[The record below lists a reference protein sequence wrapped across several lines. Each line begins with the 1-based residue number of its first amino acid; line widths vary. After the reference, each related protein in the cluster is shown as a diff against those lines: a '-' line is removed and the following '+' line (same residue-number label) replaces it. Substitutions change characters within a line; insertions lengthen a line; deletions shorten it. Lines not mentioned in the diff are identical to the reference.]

1 MRKKECDTVENK
13 VKNLE
18 NFFWMFL
25 IINPILDILNG
36 LYVYFLD
43 ETYGYIYDQANLSM
57 TPTLVFRMCVLVL
70 FILYIIRLRD
80 KKSILCAL
88 PIGVAWVMSVVSEL
102 FFSNASVALFTDVQY
117 IAKFCYNIGVVFAY
131 TLLFKRSELDQKA
144 LLQKINHVICYT
156 LIALS
161 LAILIPYS
169 YGGGLTTY
177 ADRFGY
183 RGARG
188 YFYSGNDITAIFML
202 LLPVATC
209 YFMSRRPEE
218 LSRKSRILYTL
229 ASAFT
234 CICLCLIGTKTAFLS
249 VGVTMGVLLAYS
261 VILMLMKKGSAP
273 FKRIVMIVVI
283 AGVVMVALSLA
294 NQSLF
299 TDISES
305 LGTTS
310 QVVERDGTVTAIMS
324 GRQDKLRNAVEQY
337 MASGVVGKVF
347 GIGRGSQEF
356 VIEMDVFEVICYY
369 GIFGAIAMLWLY
381 LKLGFGFVFKFFRR
395 VDLMTVGVFLSL
407 ALCTGY
413 LVMAGHVLFSVT
425 SGFYFALMLVYSKL
439 VTTDE
444 KQEEALPETA
454 HS

>member
-1 MRKKECDTVENK
+1 VENK

-36 LYVYFLD
+36 LYIYYLD
-43 ETYGYIYDQANLSM
+43 ETYGYIYEEASLSM

-70 FILYIIRLRD
+70 FILYVIRLRD

-88 PIGVAWVMSVVSEL
+88 PIGVAWAMSVVSEL
-102 FFSNASVALFTDVQY
+102 FFSSASVALFTDVQY

-131 TLLFKRSELDQKA
+131 TLLFRRSTLSHKELMD
-144 LLQKINHVICYT
+144 KINHLLCYT
-156 LIALS
+156 LMALS

-202 LLPVATC
+202 LLPVVTC
-209 YFMSRRPEE
+209 YFMSRKPED
-218 LSRKSRILYTL
+218 LTRKTRVLYTL

-273 FKRIVMIVVI
+273 FKRIVMIIVI
-283 AGVVMVALSLA
+283 TGVVMVALSLA

-299 TDISES
+299 NDISES
-305 LGTTS
+305 LNTTS

-337 MASGVVGKVF
+337 LHSGIVGKIF

-356 VIEMDVFEVICYY
+356 VIEMDVFEVFCYY

-381 LKLGFGFVFKFFRR
+381 LKLGFSFVFKFFHK
-395 VDLMTVGVFLSL
+395 VNLMTIGVFLSL
-407 ALCTGY
+407 LLCSGY

-425 SGFYFALMLVYSKL
+425 SGFYFALMLVYSKW
-439 VTTDE
+439 VVKDEDTPE
-444 KQEEALPETA
+444 KQPEEI
-454 HS
+454 SQ